1 MNLRVGAK
9 VANFGPDAGMLTE
22 MAAACEAA
30 GADSLWLSDRVITV
44 PKPTAAYPFTDDGTV
59 PWTNDTPFID
69 SVVAMM
75 AVAAATSRAEVGTGV
90 LVLPLRSPL
99 ILAKQLA
106 SIDMLSGGRV
116 ILGVGSGWMTEEF
129 DLLGVPFTERGPRTD
144 EAVAVLRACWQDE
157 PPGVAGRY
165 YQLPSGLGT
174 RPVPARRI
182 PVLAGGMTPAALRRA
197 GRLDGWFGYIRADRL
212 RLPDVTHAM
221 SAVRAA
227 RREAVVNANGSASN
241 DTASGEGPSGSATSG
256 STASAPRG
264 VLRLVGPPDLAARAA
279 RDLTDAGI
287 TEVVVDLDWKHEG
300 RARQE
305 IERIRDAAV
314 QHPVSPLPGL
324 AEAGIRE
331 ARQ

>member
-1 MNLRVGAK
+1 MTLRVGAK
-9 VANFGPDAGMLTE
+9 VANFGSDAGMLTE

-30 GADSLWLSDRVITV
+30 GADSLWLSDRIVTV
-44 PKPTAAYPFTDDGTV
+44 PKPAAAYPFTDDGTV

-75 AVAAATSRAEVGTGV
+75 AVAAATSRADVGTGV

-99 ILAKQLA
+99 VLAKQLA

-116 ILGVGSGWMTEEF
+116 VLGVGTGWMTEEF
-129 DLLGVPFTERGPRTD
+129 DLLGVPFAERGPRTD

-165 YQLPSGLGT
+165 YQLSPGLGT
-174 RPVPARRI
+174 RPIPARRI
-182 PVLAGGMTPAALRRA
+182 PVLAGGMTAAALRRA

-212 RLPDVTHAM
+212 RLLDVADAM
-221 SAVRAA
+221 SVVWAA
-227 RREAVVNANGSASN
+227 RREAAVKANGSASN
-241 DTASGEGPSGSATSG
+241 DGLSGGGSSSGA
-256 STASAPRG
+256 ASAPRG

-279 RDLTDAGI
+279 RDLADAGI
-287 TEVVVDLDWKHEG
+287 TEVIVDLDWKHES

-305 IERIRDAAV
+305 IERIRDAAA
-314 QHPVSPLPGL
+314 QRSEPATPAAALSSRGP
-324 AEAGIRE
+324 
-331 ARQ
+331 Q